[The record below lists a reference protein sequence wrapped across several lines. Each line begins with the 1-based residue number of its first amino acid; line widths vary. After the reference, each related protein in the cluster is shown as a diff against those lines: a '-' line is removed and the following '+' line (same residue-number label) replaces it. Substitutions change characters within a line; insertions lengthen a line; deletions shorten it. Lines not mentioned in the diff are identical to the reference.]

1 MRDGGMY
8 VKGNFGKRFS
18 CAVLILAGFVLF
30 SGAAAS
36 AFSSAG
42 AWLGDAPGGESKYV
56 ENEWNFVD
64 GAMDVSE
71 GIPEDAE
78 GVLEKIRAAGKLR
91 VATEPYFPPQ
101 EFIDPNQTGQDRF
114 VGSDMELAKLIAER
128 MGVKLEIVPMEFTDV
143 LPAVADGLC
152 DLAISGLAFTP
163 QRAAMVELSKGYYY
177 SEEPTGCGVLIRAA
191 DAETITGV
199 EDLKDKTLFA
209 QRGSLQETMMAEHV
223 QFYREFR
230 RVNSVQELYSAV
242 QNGRADA
249 AAVDAENALLYI
261 QNNPDCGLMLSPD
274 MYFTLK
280 EQFTGDRIAGAK
292 GELQLMYFVN
302 GVINELL
309 KTGQYD
315 DWFRRYEVYAE
326 WLKE

>member
-1 MRDGGMY
+1 
-8 VKGNFGKRFS
+8 
-18 CAVLILAGFVLF
+18 
-30 SGAAAS
+30 
-36 AFSSAG
+36 
-42 AWLGDAPGGESKYV
+42 
-56 ENEWNFVD
+56 
-64 GAMDVSE
+64 
-71 GIPEDAE
+71 
-78 GVLEKIRAAGKLR
+78 
-91 VATEPYFPPQ
+91 
-101 EFIDPNQTGQDRF
+101 
-114 VGSDMELAKLIAER
+114 
-128 MGVKLEIVPMEFTDV
+128 
-143 LPAVADGLC
+143 
-152 DLAISGLAFTP
+152 
-163 QRAAMVELSKGYYY
+163 
-177 SEEPTGCGVLIRAA
+177 
-191 DAETITGV
+191 
-199 EDLKDKTLFA
+199 
-209 QRGSLQETMMAEHV
+209 MAEHV